1 MLASLQNVPKSSTD
15 WSIWSFHHRLSHQ
28 AIRQAIM
35 AQKGVNLS
43 EYLLDPIDFTDIGGF
58 LQRNQQSHVEMDGAL
73 GFQSEDLQTV
83 DLKDEEQKI
92 AWIDSHW
99 QEHSTAEQAL
109 GI

>member
-1 MLASLQNVPKSSTD
+1 MNVTKSNQD
-15 WSIWSFHHRLSHQ
+15 WSIWSFAHRLSHQ

-35 AQKGVNLS
+35 AQKGINLP
-43 EYLLDPIDFTDIGGF
+43 EYLLDPIDFSAIGGF

-92 AWIDSHW
+92 AWIDSHY
-99 QEHSTAEQAL
+99 QEHFT
-109 GI
+109 